1 MTRYVVNFMILLVI
15 TLLSLPAAAADGSIS
30 VRLTDRKGRS
40 VNGSV
45 KVSGPAKKDCKASN
59 GRCVLRSLKPGEYR
73 ITVQWPDGQKSTR
86 KSFKVLKGRTASISF
101 KAPEQKKS
109 TTTTKIKTVAPVTPV
124 MAAPAAVSG
133 VKTKTSSTDKKSS
146 TSSKTQK
153 VANLGKGKKICIT
166 GRTTDSRGR
175 SINGTVQVYKN
186 GKLIGTAS
194 TRNGRYSIYDL
205 DKGKY
210 KIQLKGQK
218 SSKTV
223 SYDKKS
229 ITANLLIK

>member
-1 MTRYVVNFMILLVI
+1 MSRYAFNFMILLVI
-15 TLLSLPAAAADGSIS
+15 TLFSLSAAAADGSIS
-30 VRLTDRKGRS
+30 VRLTDQKGRS

-45 KVSGPAKKDCKASN
+45 NVSGPVKKDCRASN

-73 ITVQWPDGQKSTR
+73 ITVKWPDGQKSTR

-101 KAPEQKKS
+101 KAPEQKK
-109 TTTTKIKTVAPVTPV
+109 TTTTTTVKTIAPVTPV

-133 VKTKTSSTDKKSS
+133 VKTKTGTTDSKSS
-146 TSSKTQK
+146 TTTK

-175 SINGTVQVYKN
+175 SINGTVEVYKG

-205 DKGKY
+205 NKGKY

-223 SYDKKS
+223 SYDTKS